1 MAGQQLRGSEG
12 TYACEEAFSIKGRS
26 MMSVEQ
32 WGVLA
37 LFVLLPLLEGVARF
51 RRAHA
56 TNGRAIEHVGE
67 VRTSPRGSSLP
78 NRDVDHPVV
87 VAAKQRVVSPPLSL
101 RPPLPQLVPSPA
113 ISLSRLAASRT
124 SYKDTASIEAHTTN
138 GKSVAGDPVMQW
150 LRPVRNLRH
159 AIVVATILGPPRQ

>member
-1 MAGQQLRGSEG
+1 
-12 TYACEEAFSIKGRS
+12 
-26 MMSVEQ
+26 MSVEQ

-37 LFVLLPLLEGVARF
+37 LFVLLPLLEGVARL

-56 TNGRAIEHVGE
+56 SSGGAIDHVGE
-67 VRTSPRGSSLP
+67 VRTSQRGSSLP

-87 VAAKQRVVSPPLSL
+87 LAAKQRVVSPPPSL
-101 RPPLPQLVPSPA
+101 PPPLPPLVPPPA

-124 SYKDTASIEAHTTN
+124 SYKNSASIEAHTTH
-138 GKSVAGDPVMQW
+138 GKSVGADPVVQW
-150 LRPVRNLRH
+150 LRPVRNLRR

>member
-1 MAGQQLRGSEG
+1 
-12 TYACEEAFSIKGRS
+12 
-26 MMSVEQ
+26 MSVEQ

-51 RRAHA
+51 RQAQASNR
-56 TNGRAIEHVGE
+56 RAIDHVGE
-67 VRTSPRGSSLP
+67 ARTSQHGSSLP

-87 VAAKQRVVSPPLSL
+87 VAAKQRVVSPPPSL
-101 RPPLPQLVPSPA
+101 PPPLPQPVPPPA

-124 SYKDTASIEAHTTN
+124 SYKDSASIEATATN
-138 GKSVAGDPVMQW
+138 DKSVGGDPVVQW

-159 AIVVATILGPPRQ
+159 AIVVATILGPPTQ